1 MGANER
7 LGRIVALA
15 NQKGGVGKT
24 TTAINLGAA
33 LAGLGK
39 RVLIFDFDPQ
49 ANSTAGLGMRPGV
62 DDGRRTMEDGGGAR
76 AASESSASATGD
88 SAQTTPQA
96 EAAQGGPRPGSIAGT
111 SYEVVVGGVRA
122 ESVVVATTIENL
134 SIIAA
139 TPGLAGAEV
148 ELVPMMAR
156 EFRLKRALE
165 PLREKFDYII
175 IDCPP
180 SLGLL
185 TVNALAA
192 ADEVIIPVQ
201 CEYLAL
207 EGLSQ
212 LTSTLELVRRNLNPS
227 LKLRGLLLTMFDAR
241 TNLSQQVADE
251 VRAHFP
257 QTFKTVIPRSVRLSE
272 APSHGLSIF
281 QYDGSSR
288 AAKAYADLGAEVVGA
303 E

>member
-1 MGANER
+1 MGV
-7 LGRIVALA
+7 IIALA

-33 LAGLGK
+33 LARAGR

-49 ANSTAGLGMRPGV
+49 ANSTAGLGFQGQGTRDKGQ
-62 DDGRRTMEDGGGAR
+62 EGG
-76 AASESSASATGD
+76 
-88 SAQTTPQA
+88 
-96 EAAQGGPRPGSIAGT
+96 GT
-111 SYEVVVGGVRA
+111 SYEVVMGLA
-122 ESVVVATTIENL
+122 KASEVVVETTTPGL
-134 SIIAA
+134 WLVAA
-139 TPGLAGAEV
+139 TPGLAGADV

-165 PLREKFDYII
+165 DVRSQYDYVL

-192 ADEVIIPVQ
+192 ADEVIVPVQ

-227 LKLRGLLLTMFDAR
+227 LKLRGLVLTMFDAR

-251 VRAHFP
+251 VRSHFP
-257 QTFKTVIPRSVRLSE
+257 QTFKAVIPRSVRLSE
-272 APSHGLSIF
+272 APSHGKTIF
-281 QYDGSSR
+281 EYDGSSR
-288 AAKAYADLGAEVVGA
+288 AATAYAEVASEIVNAEGLNTEA
-303 E
+303 QRK

>member
-1 MGANER
+1 VSTV
-7 LGRIVALA
+7 IALA

-33 LAGLGK
+33 LARLGK

-49 ANSTAGLGMRPGV
+49 ANSTAGLGA
-62 DDGRRTMEDGGGAR
+62 RTSG
-76 AASESSASATGD
+76 EST
-88 SAQTTPQA
+88 
-96 EAAQGGPRPGSIAGT
+96 
-111 SYEVVVGGVRA
+111 YEVVLGHAHARD
-122 ESVVVATTIENL
+122 VVAPTSVDGLTIVPA
-134 SIIAA
+134 SPA
-139 TPGLAGAEV
+139 LAGAEV

-165 PLREKFDYII
+165 DVRNAYDYVL

-185 TVNALAA
+185 TVNALTA
-192 ADEVIIPVQ
+192 ADEVIVPVQ

-212 LTSTLELVRRNLNPS
+212 LTATLDLVRRNLNS
-227 LKLRGLLLTMFDAR
+227 RLRLRGLLLTMFDGR

-251 VRAHFP
+251 VRAHFAN
-257 QTFKTVIPRSVRLSE
+257 TFKTVIPRSVRLSE
-272 APSHGLSIF
+272 APSHGLPIA
-281 QYDGSSR
+281 QYDPSSR
-288 AAKAYADLGAEVVGA
+288 ASRAYDDLAQEVIAGTRTEVTA
-303 E
+303 

>member
-1 MGANER
+1 VTTV
-7 LGRIVALA
+7 IALA

-24 TTAINLGAA
+24 TTAINLGAS
-33 LAGLGK
+33 LVQQHK

-49 ANSTAGLGMRPGV
+49 ANSSAGLGVRIEGPSTYDV
-62 DDGRRTMEDGGGAR
+62 VI
-76 AASESSASATGD
+76 GD
-88 SAQTTPQA
+88 VPPQ
-96 EAAQGGPRPGSIAGT
+96 EI
-111 SYEVVVGGVRA
+111 VV
-122 ESVVVATTIENL
+122 ETTIDGL
-134 SIIAA
+134 WLAPA

-156 EFRLKRALE
+156 EYRLKRALDKVRGE
-165 PLREKFDYII
+165 YDYVL

-185 TVNALAA
+185 TVNALTA
-192 ADEVIIPVQ
+192 ADEVIVPVQ

-212 LTSTLELVRRNLNPS
+212 LTSTLELVRRNLNS
-227 LKLRGLLLTMFDAR
+227 QLRLRGLLLTMFDAR

-272 APSHGLSIF
+272 APSHGLPIAR
-281 QYDGSSR
+281 YDPSSR
-288 AAKAYADLGAEVVGA
+288 ANKAYDELAEEIVGTETA
-303 E
+303 VAPGESRG

>member
-1 MGANER
+1 MGANDR

-49 ANSTAGLGMRPGV
+49 ANSTAGLGMRPG
-62 DDGRRTMEDGGGAR
+62 DHAGPSGDGSHANGDG
-76 AASESSASATGD
+76 
-88 SAQTTPQA
+88 A
-96 EAAQGGPRPGSIAGT
+96 EAASLRPRIDGT

-122 ESVVVATTIENL
+122 ESVVVTTTIENL

-288 AAKAYADLGAEVVGA
+288 AAKAYGELGAEVVGS